1 MTKLLQNKTLIKFL
15 GIALSILLI
24 VALIPQ
30 ISIAYGSKDDVMGE
44 TPMAETGEGDEATD
58 EGEEAAA
65 DGDETATPE
74 EGTEPAE
81 GEDAIEGEVSVIDGV
96 EMVSHK
102 VEVPGEEDEGTTENA
117 IAPQSLEG
125 EGAKTARVKSRI
137 VLDLSQQQI
146 TIDRDTDYTS
156 GPLTFNGGTHTLTI
170 KEGCTFTGDILITGG
185 AQVTIKGSG
194 TIEGTHTSSVITVEG
209 VGSKLILGGE
219 DDEGN
224 LTGPTVTNG
233 AGTIFSGQENKRVGG
248 GVFVKRTNTS
258 SYDHAASFWM
268 KAGTIYDNTAQAG
281 GGIYVDAACG
291 FTMDGGKVDKN
302 TAEDSEGGGIF
313 VTSANDHEFGSY
325 AKINAGSITNNKTE
339 TTFAWGGGGVFVNS
353 GGALNISDAS
363 ITKNEAKGLG
373 GGVSG
378 CPHASIAVTTVT
390 NGAAVFDNEAQGAGF
405 PTNPRLRL
413 LDTDSVIQGNEG
425 KRVAAGDFLFDGLY
439 EVDGLGTK
447 GAKGRWSGFN
457 ASETPSSIFAQYGNY
472 GKRADIAQY
481 AQDFYCTRASYIA
494 PTNLGDENGVA
505 WRGLE
510 IGIPAVNAKAP
521 VSSNNINTRVVE
533 ILVANKENTSKKSTS
548 YASLDATLGL
558 TSEAEEDPYA
568 NVRQVNIS
576 GNYSATHGGGVASNG
591 ALEFGSYDWSK
602 DSFEQSYELVLN
614 KEIFNDLGME
624 IGKNDDDTKS
634 FNKDERFTFTL
645 VEEDETEHH
654 AVNGA
659 DGKISFPGLPG
670 LGKDDFNDK
679 ASVEKTVKFKLR
691 ENSVDGYE
699 PLSEM
704 TVEVTLKGTKKV
716 SKFITASD
724 SMHTSTVYE
733 TAVKEGSVKINGEV
747 TNTVRNTLNL
757 KASASIPVKKIANG
771 LDFERGTF
779 KFALKEVAD
788 IAVDENNNV
797 ILKDGQSLLT
807 LPVKED
813 TEEERSISVGNSVGG
828 PVSGTTNPDAEG
840 EEYKDFSFTYEQP
853 GTHWY
858 VINEK
863 KEVNIDGSHAS
874 TAPEISYDET
884 VYLVKI
890 DVSVAEG
897 GRSLKTTKIIYKA
910 APGSTT
916 LKKVENAEGD
926 IGVTFTNVKME
937 YVPFKL
943 ALNKQVI
950 TPIQNQVVGWS
961 DLSDV
966 NKKFHFSVY
975 DPENNEVIFDGENEG
990 NGINL
995 EVVEGKKS
1003 AVEGYVKAAYQE
1015 YLNDPTD
1022 TFEYTIS
1029 NLKLK
1034 EEMPAGVV
1042 KDDHMTLIEDAD
1054 VTITLGIESAKRAG
1068 DNTSFQVI
1076 PKVKAIALDGTRVE
1090 KSTVS
1095 NLYEPH
1101 GDWTLKA
1108 NKHFQGLGEPAA
1120 EGYDFAM
1127 AELDVKSDDEIQ
1139 NAEQLANLPIKKD
1152 SEGKELTWAGRTGN
1166 FQKNEGGSYEAQI
1179 TFDPV
1184 SYVVKQDNT
1193 FDVVNGENHYYLVTE
1208 TAPEGGGA
1216 DTTAFVVK
1224 VNVKQTKKT
1233 VLEANEV
1240 ARWYADDVNQ
1250 AVVDT
1255 VDAIEFY
1262 NTDTQHMISA
1272 ASYSVYAA
1280 SGEPVDQVCYVDPKI
1295 IKNLE
1300 GRAIKSGEF
1309 AFKLIEVANYNDTEG
1324 TVISA
1329 TTNDEFGMVDFDK
1342 ANNVSGD
1349 LENPSCLAYT
1359 KPGTYYY
1366 RVIED
1371 TTKGGMNDQSVLY
1384 SDQVITFT
1392 TVIEQDEA
1400 TGRLVCTDMYYGYWD
1415 KAANKN
1421 VRYDEQY
1428 TDFDTQPANIG
1439 DMSKLNPDWH
1449 PTITNKTRP
1458 MDIQVRK
1465 TSVTDRT
1472 EGLVGATYA
1481 LYMVNENAQGDI
1493 KLAEA
1498 TSEDGGWITYKNV
1511 SLSTNNLYY
1520 FKETAAPA
1528 GHTVSEFRSSYFYL
1542 VEDASSANGYALQY
1556 TDTKFLAEA
1565 SAAAEPQAVALAD
1578 ETDAQAAAE
1587 AANKAAGNTETQ
1599 PGHSADGNVL
1609 LTYDKD
1615 GGVYDEA
1622 TQVEVNKLDTRTH
1635 EWVEG
1640 AKLVILEKESGKEIA
1655 SWTSG
1660 KAPQKLEKTL
1670 NVGTTYLLR
1679 EVEAPNQY
1687 RLANDVEFVIDDYG
1701 NVSITKGTENGNAE
1715 LSDNSITLYDT
1726 MMDAEEVETVE
1737 REKST
1742 TEKPKKDTLLA
1753 KTGDMLPILG
1763 IALVALAA
1771 LIVVIVAVRRRRAGE
1786 DSASN
1791 E

>member
-30 ISIAYGSKDDVMGE
+30 IGIAYGSKDDVVGE

-65 DGDETATPE
+65 DGDEAATPE
-74 EGTEPAE
+74 EGTEPGE
-81 GEDAIEGEVSVIDGV
+81 GEDAVEGEVSVVDGV

-102 VEVPGEEDEGTTENA
+102 VEVPGEEDEDTTENA
-117 IAPQSLEG
+117 IAPQSSEDEG
-125 EGAKTARVKSRI
+125 GEAARVKSRM

-156 GPLTFNGGTHTLTI
+156 GPLTFDEGVHTLTI
-170 KEGCTFTGDILITGG
+170 EEGCTFTGDILITGG
-185 AQVTIKGSG
+185 AQVTINGKG
-194 TIEGTHTSSVITVEG
+194 TIKGTGNGSVIVVEG
-209 VGSKLILGGE
+209 ANDGTKLTF
-219 DDEGN
+219 D
-224 LTGPTVTNG
+224 GPTVTGGTGTVPPKKDAWGKTGGGILVCRSNTWTWTVKG
-233 AGTIFSGQENKRVGG
+233 AALEFKSGTIR
-248 GVFVKRTNTS
+248 
-258 SYDHAASFWM
+258 
-268 KAGTIYDNTAQAG
+268 DNTAEAG
-281 GGIYVDAACG
+281 GGIFVDYQCG
-291 FTMDGGKVDKN
+291 FTMSGGSVLNN
-302 TAEDSEGGGIF
+302 TATNHEGGGIF
-313 VTSANDHEFGSY
+313 TWGNWNGKTGDESLDYGH
-325 AKINAGSITNNKTE
+325 ITAATIKGNE
-339 TTFAWGGGGVFVNS
+339 TLTTTDWGGGGVYINNDGVLQIES
-353 GGALNISDAS
+353 AR
-363 ITKNEAKGLG
+363 ITNNTAESLG
-373 GGVSG
+373 GGVAG
-378 CPHASIAVTTVT
+378 CPHAEIGIGQMQ
-390 NGAAVFDNEAQGAGF
+390 NGAAVYGNNANGGKGPVNRGLKFNM
-405 PTNPRLRL
+405 P
-413 LDTDSVIQGNEG
+413 DSITYENKKVPS
-425 KRVAAGDFLFDGLY
+425 GDFLVQGLTTAEITALTDGEHTESLPYGSTSWRLAPGTYAKDEFDK
-439 EVDGLGTK
+439 D
-447 GAKGRWSGFN
+447 
-457 ASETPSSIFAQYGNY
+457 FA
-472 GKRADIAQY
+472 R
-481 AQDFYCTRASYIA
+481 DFYCTYASFIAATNLKDHSTNDDGTTVAWEGFIASVAANKVQGNTVTEKSSSNEPNWTASYI
-494 PTNLGDENGVA
+494 
-505 WRGLE
+505 E
-510 IGIPAVNAKAP
+510 IPVNTDYELHDATLCLKSTASTDNSGIDRTV
-521 VSSNNINTRVVE
+521 IIE
-533 ILVANKENTSKKSTS
+533 ENTSK
-548 YASLDATLGL
+548 
-558 TSEAEEDPYA
+558 
-568 NVRQVNIS
+568 
-576 GNYSATHGGGVASNG
+576 THGGGVACNG
-591 ALEFGSYDWSK
+591 TLQFGTFPQKDEIVNNYTLSLDKEVVSGINDETLSMQESDTFEFVLVDNDDPKKKYKTTSTIVNGKGKIDFTDLPGVKTSTSVESPKTFTLYENLTEDQKASGFESTIPEEGVQITVDLSVESSSVTYGNMTTTTYNTTAGNIRIANEKTATVTNKLSPKASLTLPVTKIAYGIHKDTFVFDLNEIKDDPTLDDKTLKPGTSLADIAAAQGHKTVEIALDDSLTEEERGEKTFELGEYTEEGTYWYALAEKCGNVAGVSYDKTTYLVRVVVTLSEDGRTLNKQLTKWEVEPGSTDLK
-602 DSFEQSYELVLN
+602 QVDPDVAVSFENVGMKYAGFNLDLKKQILTTLGGDIPLNDRTFNFALYDGAKEVAKGRITDGNSAVSLAITDESYARQVYAAGE
-614 KEIFNDLGME
+614 K
-624 IGKNDDDTKS
+624 TT
-634 FNKDERFTFTL
+634 FTFTL
-645 VEEDETEHH
+645 KETLPE
-654 AVNGA
+654 GA
-659 DGKISFPGLPG
+659 DGSYMTTIP
-670 LGKDDFNDK
+670 D
-679 ASVEKTVKFKLR
+679 T
-691 ENSVDGYE
+691 
-699 PLSEM
+699 
-704 TVEVTLKGTKKV
+704 TVEVELSAAGERTPVNGHTMFLVTPTVESVTVNGTDVEVADKAITVTNRYAPHGEWQFQVDKYFYGLGDPRDCSFTMQEIERAPQAGEPLANV
-716 SKFITASD
+716 LVANDNLQKWTASAAAAD
-724 SMHTSTVYE
+724 FQNNKAAVVFDPIEYQVTVPKDAEADQNIPTAGDARGDHYYLITE
-733 TAVKEGSVKINGEV
+733 DGDDAAKDTTAYVVKVTVAVKE
-747 TNTVRNTLNL
+747 
-757 KASASIPVKKIANG
+757 
-771 LDFERGTF
+771 
-779 KFALKEVAD
+779 
-788 IAVDENNNV
+788 
-797 ILKDGQSLLT
+797 
-807 LPVKED
+807 
-813 TEEERSISVGNSVGG
+813 
-828 PVSGTTNPDAEG
+828 
-840 EEYKDFSFTYEQP
+840 
-853 GTHWY
+853 
-858 VINEK
+858 
-863 KEVNIDGSHAS
+863 
-874 TAPEISYDET
+874 
-884 VYLVKI
+884 
-890 DVSVAEG
+890 
-897 GRSLKTTKIIYKA
+897 
-910 APGSTT
+910 
-916 LKKVENAEGD
+916 
-926 IGVTFTNVKME
+926 
-937 YVPFKL
+937 
-943 ALNKQVI
+943 
-950 TPIQNQVVGWS
+950 
-961 DLSDV
+961 
-966 NKKFHFSVY
+966 
-975 DPENNEVIFDGENEG
+975 
-990 NGINL
+990 
-995 EVVEGKKS
+995 
-1003 AVEGYVKAAYQE
+1003 
-1015 YLNDPTD
+1015 NDPG
-1022 TFEYTIS
+1022 
-1029 NLKLK
+1029 KLV
-1034 EEMPAGVV
+1034 A
-1042 KDDHMTLIEDAD
+1042 
-1054 VTITLGIESAKRAG
+1054 
-1068 DNTSFQVI
+1068 
-1076 PKVKAIALDGTRVE
+1076 
-1090 KSTVS
+1090 
-1095 NLYEPH
+1095 
-1101 GDWTLKA
+1101 
-1108 NKHFQGLGEPAA
+1108 
-1120 EGYDFAM
+1120 
-1127 AELDVKSDDEIQ
+1127 
-1139 NAEQLANLPIKKD
+1139 
-1152 SEGKELTWAGRTGN
+1152 TG
-1166 FQKNEGGSYEAQI
+1166 
-1179 TFDPV
+1179 
-1184 SYVVKQDNT
+1184 
-1193 FDVVNGENHYYLVTE
+1193 
-1208 TAPEGGGA
+1208 
-1216 DTTAFVVK
+1216 
-1224 VNVKQTKKT
+1224 T
-1233 VLEANEV
+1233 VLG
-1240 ARWYADDVNQ
+1240 YADDLNSVLNPMPEGETP
-1250 AVVDT
+1250 A
-1255 VDAIEFY
+1255 FY

-1465 TSVTDRT
+1465 TSVTDRS

-1786 DSASN
+1786 DETTQS
-1791 E
+1791 